1 MSLHDKYKSEVVPK
15 LIKEYKYTSV
25 MEVPK
30 IEKIVINVGLGNA
43 IKEKDLMVTAEKEIT
58 PIIGQKLVRTKARK
72 SIAGFKLREGMEIG
86 LKATLRKKRMY
97 DFLEKLI
104 SVALPRVKDF
114 NGLPENSFDGRGNFT
129 IGIKEHVIFPEV
141 DYDKVQK
148 IFGMDITIVT
158 TAKTDE
164 EARYLLKY
172 IGIPFRKK

>member
-1 MSLHDKYKSEVVPK
+1 MSLHDKYKSEIVPK

>member
-1 MSLHDKYKSEVVPK
+1 MSLHDKYKSEIDPK

>member
-148 IFGMDITIVT
+148 
-158 TAKTDE
+158 
-164 EARYLLKY
+164 YLVWILL
-172 IGIPFRKK
+172 F

>member
-148 IFGMDITIVT
+148 IFGVDITIVT

>member
-1 MSLHDKYKSEVVPK
+1 MSLHDKYKNEVVPK